1 MPEERSV
8 YYAAMNKKTSTIS
21 TGEAYYEHQK
31 YNGKDSVMYKIIELG
46 VERYVSLPFPS
57 DMIYHT
63 EDELYALAYSPDEA
77 LAKLKK
83 PLEEEI
89 DSLET
94 RTTLITDQLKKGL
107 SQHVNI
113 S

>member
-8 YYAAMNKKTSTIS
+8 YYASMNKKNSAIY

-31 YNGKDSVMYKIIELG
+31 HNGEDCVMYKIIELG

-57 DMIYHT
+57 DRIYQT
-63 EDELYALAYSPDEA
+63 EEELYALAYSPNEA
-77 LAKLKK
+77 IAKLKK
-83 PLEEEI
+83 PIEEEI

-107 SQHVNI
+107 SQHVDI